1 MTHPLIDGLNEAQS
15 DAVSAPETNLLV
27 LAGAGSGKTRV
38 LVHRV
43 AWLMEMH
50 GVSPYSIMAVTFTNK
65 AAKEMQ
71 GRLEPLTDQPI
82 RSMWVGTFHGLCHR
96 WLRTHWKDAGLDQNF
111 QVLDSDDQQKVVK
124 RCIERLNLD
133 DKKFPPRTAVNFI
146 NSQKDEGCRAAHVQA
161 RGDYFND
168 KLIDIYA
175 QYEEE
180 CEAQGLV
187 DFGELLLR
195 AHETLR
201 DNIELLNHYRE
212 RFRHILVDEFQD
224 TNAVQYAWLRLM
236 TGTDGHIMAVGDDDQ
251 SIYRWRGAQVENIR
265 KFEQDFPGVVTVRLT
280 RNYRST
286 ANILNAAN
294 AVISN
299 NLGRM
304 GKELWT
310 QDNDG
315 EPLKLY
321 SAFNE
326 QDEARFI
333 ADTTQRLFDEGQ
345 SRSDVAVL
353 YRSNAQSRALEEA
366 FLRGGIPYRIYGGQR
381 FYERMEIKNALCY
394 LRLMLNRFDDIA
406 FERVVNTPP
415 RGIGEKTLDT
425 VRRVARD
432 EGKSLW
438 QAAQFCIEQSVL
450 AARAKTQIA
459 AFVQLIDQLDES
471 TQGLELGEVTRE
483 VLASSQ
489 LIEYHG
495 AEKGEKARTRVENLK
510 ELASALADFEHDD
523 PDENPLAAFL
533 SQASLDAGDRQ
544 ADEHEDAVQ
553 MMTLHSAK
561 GLEFPIVFLAGCE
574 EGLFPHKMSMD
585 DPDGLEEERRL
596 AYVGIT
602 RAEKKLYL
610 THAET
615 RRLYGMESMSPR
627 SRFVREIP
635 PELVE
640 EIRMTAS
647 ISRPLSGSDSRLHRS
662 KTPNAP
668 WKSIQMDNDL
678 GLKLGQ
684 RVEHKMFGEGV
695 IMNFEG
701 SGPQTKVTV
710 NFQSH
715 GQKTLIAAYAK
726 LTGL

>member
-1 MTHPLIDGLNEAQS
+1 MTHPLLAELNEAQS

-50 GVSPYSIMAVTFTNK
+50 DLSPYSVMAVTFTNK
-65 AAKEMQ
+65 AAREMQ
-71 GRLEPLTDQPI
+71 GRLETLTQRSA

-96 WLRTHWKDAGLDQNF
+96 FLRTHWAEANLEQHF
-111 QVLDSDDQQKVVK
+111 QVLDSDDQLKTVK
-124 RCIERLNLD
+124 RIIGELNLD
-133 DKKFPPRTAVNFI
+133 DKKFPPRQAVGFI

-161 RGDYFND
+161 RGDYYND
-168 KLIDIYA
+168 RLIDIYA
-175 QYEEE
+175 MYEEQ
-180 CEAQGLV
+180 CEAKGLV

-201 DNIELLNHYRE
+201 DNPALLAHYQA

-224 TNAVQYAWLRLM
+224 TNAVQYAWLRLLAGPN
-236 TGTDGHIMAVGDDDQ
+236 THVMAVGDDDQ
-251 SIYRWRGAQVENIR
+251 SIYRWRGARVENIR
-265 KFEQDFPGVVTVRLT
+265 AFERDFAPVVTVRLT

-286 ANILNAAN
+286 SNILDAAN

-310 QDNDG
+310 QDNEG

-321 SAFNE
+321 AAFNE

-333 ADTTQRLFDEGQ
+333 ADTAQSWVDEGN

-366 FLRGGIPYRIYGGQR
+366 FLRAQIPYRIYGGQR
-381 FYERMEIKNALCY
+381 FYERAEIKNALCY
-394 LRLMLNRFDDIA
+394 LRLVLNRQDDVA
-406 FERVVNTPP
+406 FERVVNVPP
-415 RGIGEKTLDT
+415 RGIGEKTLET

-438 QAAQFCIEQSVL
+438 SAAEFAIGHGVL
-450 AARAKTQIA
+450 AARARTQLSQFID
-459 AFVQLIDQLDES
+459 LIGQMENDTLGLD
-471 TQGLELGEVTRE
+471 LGEQTRK
-483 VLASSQ
+483 VLAASQ

-510 ELASALADFEHDD
+510 ELVSACADFEPDD
-523 PDENPLAAFL
+523 AEADPLGAFL
-533 SQASLDAGDRQ
+533 AQASLDAGDRQ
-544 ADEHEDAVQ
+544 ADEFEDAIQ

-561 GLEFPIVFLAGCE
+561 GLEFPVVFLAGAE
-574 EGLFPHKMSMD
+574 EGLFPHKMSME

-602 RAEKKLYL
+602 RAMKRLYL
-610 THAET
+610 TYAES
-615 RRLYGMESMSPR
+615 RRLHGVDTYNAR
-627 SRFVREIP
+627 SRFLKEIP
-635 PELVE
+635 PELMQ
-640 EIRMTAS
+640 EIRMSAKITRPVAAS
-647 ISRPLSGSDSRLHRS
+647 TSRVAPGA
-662 KTPNAP
+662 AP
-668 WKSIQMDNDL
+668 WKTIGEEADI
-678 GLKLGQ
+678 GLSLGQ
-684 RVEHKMFGEGV
+684 RVEHRMFGEGV
-695 IMNFEG
+695 ILNFEG
-701 SGPQTKVTV
+701 SGAQTKVTV
-710 NFQSH
+710 NFESH
-715 GQKTLIAAYAK
+715 GQKTLIAAYAN

>member
-1 MTHPLIDGLNEAQS
+1 MTHPLIEGLNPGQS
-15 DAVSAPETNLLV
+15 DAVSAPESNLLV

-43 AWLMEMH
+43 AWLMDVYE
-50 GVSPYSIMAVTFTNK
+50 VSPYSIMAVTFTNK

-71 GRLEPLTDQPI
+71 GRLQQLTQQPL
-82 RSMWVGTFHGLCHR
+82 RAMWVGTFHGLCHR
-96 WLRTHWKDAGLDQNF
+96 WLRSHWQEAGLDQNF

-124 RCIERLNLD
+124 RIIQRLNLD

-168 KLIDIYA
+168 RLIDIYA
-175 QYEEE
+175 TYEEE
-180 CEAQGLV
+180 CEAKGLV

-201 DNIELLNHYRE
+201 DNVELLNHYRA
-212 RFRHILVDEFQD
+212 RFQHILVDEFQD
-224 TNAVQYAWLRLM
+224 TNKVQYAWLRLL
-236 TGTDGHIMAVGDDDQ
+236 TGTSGHIMAVGDDDQ
-251 SIYRWRGAQVENIR
+251 SIYGWRGAQVENIR
-265 KFEQDFPGVVTVRLT
+265 SFVQDFADVATVRLT

-294 AVISN
+294 AVIDN
-299 NLGRM
+299 NTGRM

-310 QDNDG
+310 EDNDG

-333 ADTTQRLFDEGQ
+333 ADTVQRHVDDGNL
-345 SRSDVAVL
+345 RSDVAVL

-366 FLRGGIPYRIYGGQR
+366 FLRSGVPYRIYGGQR
-381 FYERMEIKNALCY
+381 FYERLEIKNALCY
-394 LRLMLNRFDDIA
+394 LRLILNRFDDVA
-406 FERVVNTPP
+406 FDRVVNIPP
-415 RGIGEKTLDT
+415 RGIGEKTLET
-425 VRRVARD
+425 VRHAARD
-432 EGKSLW
+432 QGMALW
-438 QAAQFCIEQSVL
+438 QAAKFCIESAAL
-450 AARAKTQIA
+450 PARARTQLG
-459 AFVQLIDQLDES
+459 AFLDLIDQLDSGTE
-471 TQGLELGEVTRE
+471 GLELGDVTRE
-483 VLASSQ
+483 VLGAAQ

-510 ELASALADFEHDD
+510 ELASAMADFVPEE
-523 PDENPLAAFL
+523 DENALAAFL
-533 SQASLDAGDRQ
+533 AQASLDAGDRQ
-544 ADEHEDAVQ
+544 ADEHDDAVQ

-561 GLEFPIVFLAGCE
+561 GLEFPVVFLAGCE

-615 RRLYGMESMSPR
+615 RRLYGMDSMSPR
-627 SRFVREIP
+627 SRFLREIP
-635 PELVE
+635 PELIE
-640 EIRMTAS
+640 EIRMNAKIT
-647 ISRPLSGSDSRLHRS
+647 RPLSASDGRLHRGA
-662 KTPNAP
+662 KRNDAP
-668 WKSIQMDNDL
+668 WISLDAGVDI
-678 GLKLGQ
+678 GLSLGQ
-684 RVEHKMFGEGV
+684 RVEHRLFGEGV
-695 IMNFEG
+695 ILKFEG

-710 NFQSH
+710 NFA
-715 GQKTLIAAYAK
+715 GKGTKTLIAAYAN